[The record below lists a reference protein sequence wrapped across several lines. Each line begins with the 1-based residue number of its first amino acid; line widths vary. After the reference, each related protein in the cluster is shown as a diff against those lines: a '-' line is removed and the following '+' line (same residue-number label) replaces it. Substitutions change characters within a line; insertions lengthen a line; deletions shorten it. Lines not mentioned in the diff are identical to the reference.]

1 MIGRTRAARQKE
13 MPGGMDQRVVKL
25 HLSEERARL
34 EREIETL
41 EAELA
46 QSLEDASEE
55 SPYDQHMAETAAA
68 TLDREIV
75 LTLEG
80 NAQAAIAHID
90 RAMQKLDDGS
100 YGRCDRCGLP
110 IGEDRLRAAPF
121 ANLCIE
127 CKRREER
134 RG

>member
-1 MIGRTRAARQKE
+1 
-13 MPGGMDQRVVKL
+13 MDRKAL
-25 HLSEERARL
+25 RSELAGERARL
-34 EREIETL
+34 AREIETL

-55 SPYDQHMAETAAA
+55 SPYDQHMAETVAA

-90 RAMQKLDDGS
+90 RALQKLEDGS
-100 YGRCDRCGLP
+100 YGTCDQCGLA
-110 IGEDRLRAAPF
+110 ISEDRLRAAPF